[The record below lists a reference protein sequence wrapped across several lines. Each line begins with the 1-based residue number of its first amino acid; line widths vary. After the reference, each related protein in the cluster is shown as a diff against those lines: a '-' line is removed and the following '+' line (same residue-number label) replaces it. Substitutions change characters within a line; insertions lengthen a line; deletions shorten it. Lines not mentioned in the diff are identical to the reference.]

1 LDLQIAIL
9 EEIMVLKFLSLAAL
23 LALPAAAA
31 AQVTG
36 SRVNPGVNTGAEETT
51 RETVRKAEETADQAV
66 ADARAEAAAEAPAGT
81 APAAT
86 AAQVTAAT
94 AADIRAGISVRDPQ
108 GGLVGTV
115 ESVDAEGAVVSTGS
129 VRAKLPM
136 ASFGKNEQGLVI
148 SLTKAEFEAA
158 ARAQSPS

>member
-1 LDLQIAIL
+1 
-9 EEIMVLKFLSLAAL
+9 MMLKLLSVAAL
-23 LALPAAAA
+23 LTLPAVAAG
-31 AQVTG
+31 QVTG
-36 SRVNPGVNTGAEETT
+36 SRVNPGDNPGATETAGENA
-51 RETVRKAEETADQAV
+51 RRAQETADQAV
-66 ADARAEAAAEAPAGT
+66 AEARAEAAAEAPAGT